1 MSFEKTNELD
11 TKPIVD
17 EIENAVCKEL
27 KPFGFRK
34 HGRTLH
40 RFVDGDI
47 SQVINFQNGCPEK
60 FIYNVLYVNVGIR
73 VPECELRTFAPEE
86 ALKKYYPAYDC
97 NLRCDLT
104 DSEDQKKDYFDL
116 HHPIQEIVNDII
128 CKIKDCVIPAFNT
141 LNSRLDILENQK
153 NANGLSR
160 QLTNLEK
167 AMVFGRMGDMKK
179 AELFFNQYYDENAQ
193 IYKAHEGW
201 KSYGYLKSHL
211 DYIEE
216 LAEQL
221 NIKIKL
227 LHKNNEIKPV

>member
-1 MSFEKTNELD
+1 MYFEKDTELD
-11 TKPIVD
+11 TKAIVD
-17 EIENAVCKEL
+17 EIEKTVYAQI

-47 SQVINFQNGCPEK
+47 SQAITFQNGCPEK
-60 FIYNVLYVNVGIR
+60 GIYDVLFVNVGIR
-73 VPECELRTFAPEE
+73 IPECVLRTFAPEE

-153 NANGLSR
+153 KCKR
-160 QLTNLEK
+160 
-167 AMVFGRMGDMKK
+167 
-179 AELFFNQYYDENAQ
+179 
-193 IYKAHEGW
+193 
-201 KSYGYLKSHL
+201 
-211 DYIEE
+211 
-216 LAEQL
+216 
-221 NIKIKL
+221 
-227 LHKNNEIKPV
+227 IKPPINEFRESHGFWTNGRYEKGGIVF